1 MSELECNTP
10 KPCTEPPF
18 SLENWGADRWAA
30 DPRAFCGVPP
40 ASKGDYAFV
49 QHMITAMDPDT
60 GRVGVVMPHG
70 VLFRGGAEGQIRQC
84 LIEKDLLEAV
94 IGLPPN
100 LFYSTTIPACL
111 LIFRAVKSEERRNHV
126 LFIDAAARFS
136 KGKNQNVMGDA
147 DVTAVLEAYRT
158 GSDPDGDRGLEIR
171 LVAFDEIKTTGFDL
185 NIGRYV
191 RAAAEDVADLPAAI
205 TAYQAARAARI
216 VAESRMFEVLSAAG
230 IEIGDE

>member
-1 MSELECNTP
+1 M
-10 KPCTEPPF
+10 
-18 SLENWGADRWAA
+18 
-30 DPRAFCGVPP
+30 
-40 ASKGDYAFV
+40 
-49 QHMITAMDPDT
+49 
-60 GRVGVVMPHG
+60 VGVFVGDDSAGQVMAAHLG
-70 VLFRGGAEGQIRQC
+70 QELCLDFLGLIEGAIREGG

-126 LFIDAAARFS
+126 LFVDAAARYCR
-136 KGKNQNVMGDA
+136 GRNQNTMSDA
-147 DVTAVLEAYRT
+147 DVAAVLQAYRT
-158 GSDPDGDRGLEIR
+158 GSDPDGDGGVEVR
-171 LVAFDEIKTTGFDL
+171 LVPFDEIKTNGFDL

-191 RAAAEDVADLPAAI
+191 RAAAEDVSDLPAAL

-216 VAESRMFEVLSAAG
+216 VAESRMFEVLNAAG